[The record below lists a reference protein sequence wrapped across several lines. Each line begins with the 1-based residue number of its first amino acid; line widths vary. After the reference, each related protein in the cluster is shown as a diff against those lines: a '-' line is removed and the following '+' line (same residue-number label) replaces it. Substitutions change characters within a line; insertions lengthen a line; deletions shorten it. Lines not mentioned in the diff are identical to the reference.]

1 MDISQVLRHK
11 VVLSIVGVA
20 VIAAVAG
27 FFLWPKKVPLAQQYD
42 TVAVQRGDLTQTVSA
57 NGTLNP
63 VVLVNVGTQVSG
75 VVKKIYA
82 DFNDKVKKGQ
92 ILLELDPS
100 LLKTRLEQSEANVAS
115 ARASLTLAEANEKR
129 TRELY
134 AKQYVSKQD
143 LDNAVQQLQ
152 AAKAQFSLSKAQA
165 ESDRV
170 NLGYTVIRSPVS
182 GVVVS
187 REVDVGQ
194 TVAASF
200 QTPTLFKIAQD
211 LTHMQIDSSFA
222 EADIGGIRVGQT
234 AHFSVDA
241 FPGRNFSGKVRQI
254 RLDPTT
260 QSNVVTY
267 NVVIDVDNPKGDL
280 LPGMTAYVNVIT
292 AQLKDVV
299 SVPNAALRFRPAK
312 GAPLQEGQEQG
323 RARPKGEGMRGTV
336 YVLGNHGLVPV
347 PMLLGATDGSRTQ
360 VLAGDLRPGEQVVI
374 DKTSNAAS
382 AGRSPRLRIH

>member
-1 MDISQVLRHK
+1 MDISQILRHK
-11 VVLSIVGVA
+11 AILSIVTIA
-20 VIAAVAG
+20 VIAGVAA
-27 FFLWPKKVPLAQQYD
+27 FYFWPKKIPLAQQYE
-42 TVAVQRGDLTQTVSA
+42 TAPVEKSDLTQTVSA

-63 VVLVNVGTQVSG
+63 VVLVNVGSQVSG
-75 VVKKIYA
+75 VVQKIYA

-115 ARASLTLAEANEKR
+115 ARASLALAEANEKR

-134 AKQYVSKQD
+134 DKQYVAKQD
-143 LDNAVQQLQ
+143 LDNAVQALQ
-152 AAKAQFSLSKAQA
+152 SAKAQLALTQAQA

-170 NLGYTVIRSPVS
+170 NLGYTIIRSPVS

-200 QTPTLFKIAQD
+200 QTPTLYKIAQD

-234 AHFSVDA
+234 ADFSVDA
-241 FPGRNFSGKVRQI
+241 YPGRSFSGRVRQI

-280 LPGMTAYVNVIT
+280 LPGMTAYVNVTT
-292 AQLKDVV
+292 AHLKDVI

-312 GAPLQEGQEQG
+312 GAPIEQGQEAG

-336 YVLGNHGLVPV
+336 YVLGSRALTPV
-347 PMLLGATDGSRTQ
+347 PLLLGATDGNRTE
-360 VLAGDLRPGEQVVI
+360 VLAGDLRQGEKVVI
-374 DKTSNAAS
+374 EMASNAGTS
-382 AGRSPRLRIH
+382 GRSPRIRIH